1 MQSRA
6 VAHFTVLV
14 VIVAATTVNNIIAF
28 WSLQEL
34 VSVRTLS
41 QSTIDDN
48 LINYDATA

>member
-1 MQSRA
+1 MQSKA
-6 VAHFTVLV
+6 VSHFTILV
-14 VIVAATTVNNIIAF
+14 VIVAATIANNIMAF

>member
-1 MQSRA
+1 MQARA
-6 VAHFTVLV
+6 VSHFTVLA
-14 VIVAATTVNNIIAF
+14 VIVAATIVNNIIAY
-28 WSLQEL
+28 WSLKEL